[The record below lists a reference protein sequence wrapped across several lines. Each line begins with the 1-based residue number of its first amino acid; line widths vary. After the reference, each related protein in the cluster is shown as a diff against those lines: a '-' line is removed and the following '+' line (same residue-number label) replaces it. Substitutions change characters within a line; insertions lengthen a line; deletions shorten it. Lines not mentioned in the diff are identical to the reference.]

1 MTTVLK
7 MSLLADNTTD
17 VNALM
22 QTVLASNKSQA
33 ITSETATIVQQP
45 TAFET
50 LRVECRKNLEAHLY
64 VISWGFLVYSFNFE
78 RGLSKDK
85 LAMKKEYLKPENC
98 PRAFNVVIVCITES
112 V

>member
-1 MTTVLK
+1 MNDMKRMTTVLK

-33 ITSETATIVQQP
+33 STSETATIVQQP

-50 LRVECRKNLEAHLY
+50 Q
-64 VISWGFLVYSFNFE
+64 
-78 RGLSKDK
+78 LSELNAEK
-85 LAMKKEYLKPENC
+85 
-98 PRAFNVVIVCITES
+98 T
-112 V
+112 